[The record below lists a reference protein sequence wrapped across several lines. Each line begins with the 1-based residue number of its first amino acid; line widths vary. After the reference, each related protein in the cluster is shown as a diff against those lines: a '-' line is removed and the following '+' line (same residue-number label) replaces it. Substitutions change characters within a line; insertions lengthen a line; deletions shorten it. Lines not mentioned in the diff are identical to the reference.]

1 MPRRTLARLLLA
13 LAPIVPAALALL
25 SPAAAGAVTYDFGRV
40 AAPGAAQSPRAAL
53 HKAQTVLTG
62 PRSRRPPDVTPLLK
76 RLALGLP
83 SLSGADRRRALRLLA
98 RPTPGQGGSNELEY
112 EVAEHKPELCSD
124 HFCIHWVDTTDDA
137 PPLTDAD
144 HNGIPDYVQTMDAVF
159 EHVYQVENVQ
169 MGWRTPTSDGTRGC
183 LTGAPAN
190 CADKTDVYIKEV
202 GSQGIYGYSAPDPNQ
217 HSFSQAA
224 YLVMDNDYNATQFP
238 RYGGDPLQP
247 MEVTAA
253 HEYNHVLQFG
263 YDVAQD
269 TWMLESTATWMEDRV
284 YTDVNDYLQYLTP
297 WAQMTFVPLTYFST
311 DGNDPLNVKVYG
323 DAVWNRWID
332 SHYGA
337 DTVRDAWAGSRKTTP
352 KSFAPAAY
360 DAVLRTKGTT
370 FSNAFSAFATGTAE
384 WRDASSQFAEG
395 STFPDIAR
403 ASADGTTRPITL
415 TPDVAGASGKLS
427 HTSYVLLNVRPDPGM
442 QRMRLA
448 VSTPRGTR
456 MAIALVGR
464 TGDEVTG
471 TTEEFVR
478 HLAKGGPGEI
488 TIDNPGR
495 FDRLTAVVVNSDASA
510 SRFSQSL
517 GDWVWEK
524 DSQPIEARMSA
535 DFSTPSVRRRGP
547 RAGAH
552 GVSRRARVAVSFS
565 DRMFEL
571 TGRTVKLIA
580 PNGRGVKAT
589 LALTTKGRRSR
600 AANGADR
607 LVIAP
612 RAPLRRGARY
622 TVRLSRDL
630 RDYGG
635 NALPKSDLTWSFV
648 TKR

>member
-1 MPRRTLARLLLA
+1 M
-13 LAPIVPAALALL
+13 VPAAALALL
-25 SPAAAGAVTYDFGRV
+25 SACAAPAGAVTYGFGHV
-40 AAPGAAQSPRAAL
+40 GQPGNAQSPRAVL
-53 HKAQTVLTG
+53 HKAQAALTG
-62 PRSRRPPDVTPLLK
+62 SGTRRPTDVTPLLK

-83 SLSGADRRRALRLLA
+83 ALSGADRRRALRLLA

-137 PPLTDAD
+137 PPLADSD
-144 HNGIPDYVQTMDAVF
+144 HNGVPDYVETMDAVF
-159 EHVYQVENVQ
+159 EHVYGVENVE
-169 MGWRTPTSDGTRGC
+169 MGWRPPTSDGTRGC
-183 LTGAPAN
+183 LPGAPAN
-190 CADKTDVYIKEV
+190 CANKTDVYIKEL
-202 GSQGIYGYSAPDPNQ
+202 GSQGIYGYSAPDPQ
-217 HSFSQAA
+217 QRSFSQAA

-269 TWMLESTATWMEDRV
+269 TWMLEATATWMEDRV

-337 DTVRDAWAGSRKTTP
+337 DTVRDAWAGSRSTTP

-360 DAVLRTKGTT
+360 DAVLRKKGTS
-370 FSNAFSAFATGTAE
+370 FSNVFSAFATGTAE

-395 STFPDIAR
+395 SSFPDVDR
-403 ASADGTTRPITL
+403 ALADGTNRPITL
-415 TPDVAGASGKLS
+415 TPDVAGTSGTLS
-427 HTSYVLLNVRPDPGM
+427 HTSYVLFNVRPNPGM

-464 TGDEVTG
+464 TGNEVTG
-471 TTEEFVR
+471 TSEQFVR
-478 HLAKGGPGEI
+478 HLPKGGPGEI
-488 TIDNPGR
+488 TIDDPSR
-495 FDRLTAVVVNSDASA
+495 FDRLTAVVVNADASA
-510 SRFSQSL
+510 TRFSRTL
-517 GDWVWEK
+517 GDWVWQK
-524 DSQPIEARMSA
+524 DSQPIEARVSA
-535 DFSTPSVRRRGP
+535 DFSAPSVRRRGP

-552 GVSRRARVAVSFS
+552 GVSTRVRVAVSFS

-571 TGRTVKLIA
+571 TARAVKLIA
-580 PNGRGVKAT
+580 PNGRSVKAT
-589 LALTTKGRRSR
+589 LGLTTKGKRSR
-600 AANGADR
+600 ASSGADR
-607 LVIAP
+607 LVITP
-612 RAPLRRGARY
+612 RARLRRGARY

-635 NALPKSDLTWSFV
+635 NALPSSELTWSFV